1 MFNSSLKRSALTIH
15 ENTVKRYNSSYESLT
30 SACAAL
36 HEQRETAIV
45 QIETVEQLVNSIAN
59 TPKEFE
65 TQMGQIRQ
73 ELLKFRQTK
82 EYAAEAFKS
91 AAISGVG
98 ILSGVAAGGAVA
110 ALAPTAAMGIAT
122 TFGTASTGA
131 AIATLHG
138 VVQTNAALAWLGGGA
153 LAAGGGGMAA
163 GQALLALAGP
173 IGWSIAAAG
182 TGVSLLSLTSKNKKI
197 ADQAVEE
204 AKKIEA
210 ARGDLDNTTEKVK
223 QISVETRA
231 LSDKLTDQI
240 EHSRKYENADYSAL
254 AYETQMLL
262 GTLVNNTLALAV
274 LVNRTVE

>member
-1 MFNSSLKRSALTIH
+1 
-15 ENTVKRYNSSYESLT
+15 
-30 SACAAL
+30 
-36 HEQRETAIV
+36 
-45 QIETVEQLVNSIAN
+45 
-59 TPKEFE
+59 
-65 TQMGQIRQ
+65 MGQIRQ

-231 LSDKLTDQI
+231 LSDKLTDQV

-254 AYETQMLL
+254 AYEAQMLL
-262 GTLVNNTLALAV
+262 GTLVNNTLALAC
-274 LVNRTVE
+274 LVNRTVA

>member
-1 MFNSSLKRSALTIH
+1 MFNNSLKKSALTIH
-15 ENTVKRYNSSYESLT
+15 ENAVTRYNSSYEGMT
-30 SACAAL
+30 AACAAL
-36 HEQRETAIV
+36 HEQREKAVV
-45 QIETVEQLVNSIAN
+45 QIETVEQIVNSIAN

-73 ELLKFRQTK
+73 ELLKFSQTK

-122 TFGTASTGA
+122 TFGTASTGT
-131 AIATLHG
+131 AIAALHG

-173 IGWSIAAAG
+173 IGWTIAAAG
-182 TGVSLLSLTSKNKKI
+182 TGVSLLSLTSSNKKI
-197 ADQAVEE
+197 ANQAVDE

-210 ARGDLDNTTEKVK
+210 ARGSLDNTTEKVK
-223 QISVETRA
+223 SISVETQA
-231 LSDKLTDQI
+231 LSGKLTDQI
-240 EHSRKYENADYSAL
+240 GQSRRYENADYSAL
-254 AYETQMLL
+254 EYEAQMLL
-262 GTLVNNTLALAV
+262 GTLVNNTLALAC
-274 LVNRTVE
+274 LINRTVE

>member
-1 MFNSSLKRSALTIH
+1 MFNSSLKKSALTIH
-15 ENTVKRYNSSYESLT
+15 ENAVTRYNSSYETLT
-30 SACAAL
+30 AACAAL
-36 HEQRETAIV
+36 HEQREKAIV
-45 QIETVEQLVNSIAN
+45 QIEAVKQLVNSIAN

-82 EYAAEAFKS
+82 EYADEAFKS

-122 TFGTASTGA
+122 TFGTASTGT
-131 AIATLHG
+131 AIAALHG

-173 IGWSIAAAG
+173 IGWGISATA
-182 TGVSLLSLTSKNKKI
+182 TSVSLVSLTSKNKKI
-197 ADQAVEE
+197 ANQAVEE
-204 AKKIEA
+204 AKKIET
-210 ARGDLDNTTEKVK
+210 ARGDLDNTIEKVK
-223 QISVETRA
+223 QISVETQT
-231 LSDKLTDQI
+231 LSEKLTDQM
-240 EHSRKYENADYSAL
+240 EHSKKYENTDYAVL
-254 AYETQMLL
+254 EYEAQMLL
-262 GTLVNNTLALAV
+262 GTLVNNTLALAC

>member
-1 MFNSSLKRSALTIH
+1 MFNNSLKKSALTIH
-15 ENTVKRYNSSYESLT
+15 ENATKRYNSSYESLT
-30 SACAAL
+30 AACVAL
-36 HEQRETAIV
+36 HGQREKAIT
-45 QIETVEQLVNSIAN
+45 QIETVEQIVNSIAN

-73 ELLKFRQTK
+73 ELLKFHQTK

-110 ALAPTAAMGIAT
+110 AFAPTAAMGIAT
-122 TFGTASTGA
+122 TFGTASTGT
-131 AIATLHG
+131 AIAALHG
-138 VVQTNAALAWLGGGA
+138 AVQTNAALAWLGGGA

-163 GQALLALAGP
+163 GQAFLALAGP

-182 TGVSLLSLTSKNKKI
+182 TSVSLLSLTSSNKKI

-204 AKKIEA
+204 AKKIET

-223 QISVETRA
+223 AIGVETQA
-231 LSDKLTDQI
+231 LSDKLTKQL
-240 EHSRKYENADYSAL
+240 EQSQKYENADYSVL
-254 AYETQMLL
+254 KYEEQMLL
-262 GTLVNNTLALAV
+262 GTLVNNTVALAV